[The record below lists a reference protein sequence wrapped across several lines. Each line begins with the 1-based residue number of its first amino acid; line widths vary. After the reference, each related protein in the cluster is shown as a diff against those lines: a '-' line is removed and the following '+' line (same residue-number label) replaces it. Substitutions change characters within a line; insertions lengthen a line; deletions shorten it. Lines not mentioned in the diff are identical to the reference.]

1 MATMVEQNSNTAPP
15 LRTQVSPRPLD
26 ASMFTQPEE
35 GSQADADAANNGAAN
50 TVPPSNGTTEATGA
64 ARRSSLPAN
73 PGRVITISGAVNLVT
88 IAETFRSDP
97 LTVDAKDMRRLKA
110 AFVPFFEDPPS
121 DASVV
126 KLTTTAAYKAWA
138 KQKKIKF
145 TEHERAADIIWAKD
159 GADMIGIIF
168 D

>member
-1 MATMVEQNSNTAPP
+1 MATMVEQNRNTAPP

-35 GSQADADAANNGAAN
+35 GSQADADAANDGVAN

-126 KLTTTAAYKAWA
+126 KLTTTTAYK
-138 KQKKIKF
+138 
-145 TEHERAADIIWAKD
+145 
-159 GADMIGIIF
+159 GIGTRISRTQYTRPPLVPPCRLEL
-168 D
+168 